1 MLAFSSGDAARYLL
15 AFFLL
20 AVGLTLGW
28 ALVKLAT
35 VFARLASLIRGAERE
50 ILPVI
55 NKVGGSVERVN
66 TQLDKLDTVT
76 DSAVGAVAAVDQA
89 VRTVSFGVR
98 RPVEKLVGLS
108 SGLSHGWAALRS
120 RRDWRGAVQSAREA
134 SARREADF
142 EEELAAREAGRP
154 PAG

>member
-76 DSAVGAVAAVDQA
+76 DSAVDAVGAVDQA

-108 SGLSHGWAALRS
+108 SGLSHGWATLRS
-120 RRDWRGAVQSAREA
+120 RRDWRGAVQSGREA
-134 SARREADF
+134 AARREAYF
-142 EEELAAREAGRP
+142 EDELAAHGVGRAP
-154 PAG
+154 ES

>member
-20 AVGLTLGW
+20 ATGLTLGW
-28 ALVKLAT
+28 ALLKLAS

-50 ILPVI
+50 VLPVI
-55 NKVGGSVERVN
+55 NKVGDSVDRVN
-66 TQLDKLDTVT
+66 SQLDKLDTVT
-76 DSAVGAVAAVDQA
+76 DSAVDAANALDQA

-108 SGLSHGWAALRS
+108 SGVSHGWATLRS
-120 RRDWRGAVQSAREA
+120 RRDWRSALQSARDA
-134 SARREADF
+134 SARREADL
-142 EEELAAREAGRP
+142 EEELRGSRGASK

>member
-98 RPVEKLVGLS
+98 RPVEKLVGFS
-108 SGLSHGWAALRS
+108 SGLSHGWATLRS